1 MKNVACLRCN
11 RAMEHAGE
19 SKLQLGE
26 MGWFSGHWPN
36 LLAGALEVD
45 IYVCPECGKIEFFQP
60 QEDEERI
67 AKRECP
73 KCGEKH
79 DWDYP
84 KCPFCNYDYYSK

>member
-1 MKNVACLRCN
+1 MKTLSCLRCDT
-11 RAMEHAGE
+11 AMEPVGE
-19 SKLQLGE
+19 NKLQLGE
-26 MGWFSGHWPN
+26 MGWFAGHWPN

-45 IYVCPECGKIEFFQP
+45 IYVCPKCGKLEFFQP
-60 QEDEERI
+60 ESDEDHI

-73 KCGEKH
+73 KCGKKH